1 MSRFAVIQMVSSDS
15 IKANLA
21 QAAELLGE
29 AARRGAEFAL
39 LPEFFPMM
47 SDDETAKVRIGEAPG
62 AGPVQDFLAE
72 QASVHRLWLMAGTCS
87 LHSAESERVYNACLL
102 YNPEG
107 LCTHRYDKMHLF
119 DVQVEAEEQAVYNES
134 NTIAPGRTSVV
145 ADTPLGRVGM
155 TVCYDLR
162 FPELYR
168 ELSSRQAEIFTVP
181 AAFTYA
187 TGKRHWE
194 LLLRARAVENLC
206 YVVAANQGGQN
217 TQTRRTW
224 GHSMIV
230 APWGDM
236 LCSLEEGP
244 GVACADIDLAGMHE
258 LRRSFPALTHRVIA
272 KPPDT
277 GALP

>member
-1 MSRFAVIQMVSSDS
+1 MSRFAVIQMVSSADLD
-15 IKANLA
+15 ANLA
-21 QAAELLGE
+21 RAGELVGE
-29 AARRGAEFAL
+29 AARRGAGFAL
-39 LPEFFPMM
+39 LPEFFAMM

-62 AGPVQDFLAE
+62 TGLVQDFLAE
-72 QASVHRLWLMAGTCS
+72 QASSHRLWLMAGSCS
-87 LHSAESERVYNACLL
+87 LQSAEPGRVYNACLL
-102 YNPEG
+102 YNPDG

-119 DVQVEAEEQAVYNES
+119 DVQVEAEEQEVYNES
-134 NTIAPGRTSVV
+134 NTIAPGQNTVV

-168 ELSSRQAEIFTVP
+168 ELSNRQAEIFTVP

-230 APWGDM
+230 APWGDI
-236 LCSLEEGP
+236 LCRLEDGP
-244 GVACADIDLAGMHE
+244 GVACADLDRAGMHA
-258 LRRSFPALTHRVIA
+258 LRRSFPALTHRVLGQTD
-272 KPPDT
+272 P
-277 GALP
+277 GS